1 MQYDNPAAR
10 LLAILEAG
18 QKISINER
26 CRNVWQSLLETES
39 QPQLMSRLGKL
50 MSLPQEII
58 DQTRE
63 LYPNQRPTWSHWS
76 NQVNTAF
83 AAQNINAEWNTFIR
97 YIDSHTV
104 DYLAI
109 SADLLQAKSTVQQLN
124 FDDLLSTREMIDSLL
139 QSVLESEISRDLKK
153 FIVHHLRKILTSIEE
168 YKITGSIPILDAVES
183 TIGHAH
189 LEKSF
194 YEFLTDTELGRRIL
208 DTLAATANVVTVAV
222 GIPQISQVLLTVS

>member
-10 LLAILEAG
+10 LLAILEEG
-18 QKISINER
+18 QKISTNET
-26 CRNVWQSLLETES
+26 CRNAWQSLLETDS

-63 LYPNQRPTWSHWS
+63 LYPNQRPTWDHWS
-76 NQVNTAF
+76 TQVNTAF
-83 AAQNINAEWNTFIR
+83 SAQNINAEWNTFIR

-104 DYLAI
+104 NYLAN
-109 SADLLQAKSTVQQLN
+109 SADLLQARSTAQHLN
-124 FDDLLSTREMIDSLL
+124 LDTLRSTREMVDALL
-139 QSVLESEISRDLKK
+139 RSVLEAEIARDLKK

-168 YKITGSIPILDAVES
+168 YKITGSMPILDAVES

-194 YEFLTDTELGRRIL
+194 CEFLKDTELGRRVL

-222 GIPQISQVLLTVS
+222 GIPQISQTLLTLS

>member
-10 LLAILEAG
+10 LLAILEEG

-26 CRNVWQSLLETES
+26 CRNAWQSLLETES

-97 YIDSHTV
+97 YIDSHTI

-109 SADLLQAKSTVQQLN
+109 SADLLQAKSTARQLN
-124 FDDLLSTREMIDSLL
+124 FDELLSTREMIDSLL
-139 QSVLESEISRDLKK
+139 QSVLESEISQGLKK

-168 YKITGSIPILDAVES
+168 FKITGSIPILDAVES

-189 LEKSF
+189 LEKGF
-194 YEFLTDTELGRRIL
+194 YEFLKDTELGRRIL

-222 GIPQISQVLLTVS
+222 GIPQISQALLTIS